1 VNSEIEKPKSS
12 IGKRLLKFFFWFAL
26 TCLLIFSIILIL
38 IFVYK
43 DDIKNAIIKEL
54 NSHLK
59 TEVKVNPENIDI
71 TFLSTFPHCSLK
83 FDNVLVYEPG
93 GSKAKDTLLFA
104 KKINLF
110 FNAKDIWNENY
121 SIHKILIDDS
131 RCSIKFFKNNTT
143 NFEIWKQDTAQ
154 TAGKS
159 VNFALENIT
168 WNNCQLTYLN
178 QPNKMRA
185 TVFVNQ
191 LIFKGEFGEKKYLLE
206 SDLDFKLI
214 SLSVNKKSLL
224 KNKRCEGEFDL
235 AVNSNEYQL
244 KKANLTMN
252 KVKLGLVGYFF
263 YNDSLYNSQIDYT
276 AQNLDIESVLSLLP
290 EAQKRNISDYS
301 SKGEFYLKGNL
312 NYQNQ
317 KNYELKTDFG
327 VKNAAV
333 TYQPNQI
340 TLTQLNLNGNLFYSN
355 TKSELTLNQFSA
367 LLANDSIS
375 GNLLVQDFSKPYL
388 NTRIRSNINLQ
399 NFIKFWPIDTITDLS
414 GFLKIDGHVKG
425 EVEQIKNNFAGN
437 SVDLE
442 LASVMKDVVV
452 KFKNSKHATNII
464 SCDLKAKNR
473 AIQVTNLELKKGN
486 SDLSIT
492 GEIPNFFNYLIE
504 NNATLNINGT
514 LNSKQLYLSD
524 FMEENQSASSASS
537 NTMAF
542 IPARL
547 NFKLDAHIKQ
557 FNYQKFEASDIS
569 GELEIK
575 NQKAILSDFKMT
587 AFQGEMEGDLFIDNS
602 KNNLQTAAVG
612 FFKSVNIQ
620 SMFTQFENFGQATL
634 LDKNIKGYATATVS
648 FKANWDNQFNVDG
661 NSIVAH
667 TDLFIERGELI
678 DFKPLESLSNY
689 VDVKELKRIKF
700 SSLETTV
707 DIGSKVISLP
717 KTQLNNSAL
726 NLLVSGKHTFNN
738 EIDYHIQLKIS
749 ELLAKKRK
757 QDNEFG
763 PVENDKENRR
773 SAFLLMTGTVDNPII
788 KYDRQGLKEKLKQDL
803 KEEKQNLK
811 TILREEFKLFKKDTV
826 KANSQKAKQT
836 FELEKPKSNKNKM
849 PAEKIKESD
858 DDDF

>member
-1 VNSEIEKPKSS
+1 VNTEIEKPKNSF
-12 IGKRLLKFFFWFAL
+12 GKRLLKFFFWFVL
-26 TCLLIFSIILIL
+26 ICLFIFSIILIL
-38 IFVYK
+38 VFVYK

-59 TEVKVNPENIDI
+59 TEVKVKPENIDI

-83 FDNVLVYEPG
+83 FNDVLVYEPG
-93 GSKAKDTLLFA
+93 ESKAKDTLLFA
-104 KKINLF
+104 KQINLF

-121 SIHKILIDDS
+121 SIHKILIDES
-131 RCSIKFFKNNTT
+131 KCIIKFFKNNKT

-154 TAGKS
+154 TSGKS

-168 WNNCQLTYLN
+168 WNNCQLTYIN
-178 QPNKMRA
+178 QPKKMRA
-185 TVFVNQ
+185 SVFLNQ

-206 SDLDFKLI
+206 SDVDFKLI
-214 SLSVNKKSLL
+214 SLSVNKRNLL
-224 KNKRCEGEFDL
+224 KNKNCKGDFNLE
-235 AVNSNEYQL
+235 VNSKEYQL
-244 KKANLTMN
+244 KKANLSMN
-252 KVKLGLVGYFF
+252 KVILGVEGYFF
-263 YNDSLYNSQIDYT
+263 YNDSLYNTEITYN
-276 AQNLDIESVLSLLP
+276 AQNLDIESILSLLP

-301 SKGEFYLKGNL
+301 SKGEFYLKGKL
-312 NYQNQ
+312 AYQNH
-317 KNYELKTDFG
+317 KNFEIKTDFG

-340 TLTQLNLNGNLFYSN
+340 TLTQLNLNGSLLYSN
-355 TKSELTLNQFSA
+355 IKSELTFNQFSA

-375 GNLLVQDFSKPYL
+375 GNLLIKDFSKPFL
-388 NTRIRSNINLQ
+388 NTRIRSNLNLQ

-437 SVDLE
+437 TVELE
-442 LASVMKDVVV
+442 LASIMKNVVV

-464 SCDLKAKNR
+464 SCDLKAKSR
-473 AIQVTNLELKKGN
+473 AIQVTNLELKKGS

-504 NNATLNINGT
+504 NNSTLNINGT
-514 LNSKQLYLSD
+514 LYSNQLFLAD
-524 FMEENQSASSASS
+524 FVEENESSTGTSS
-537 NTMAF
+537 NTLAF

-547 NFKLDAHIKQ
+547 NFKLDARIKQ

-575 NQKAILSDFKMT
+575 NQKAILSDFKMI

-602 KNNLQTAAVG
+602 KNNLQTVAVG
-612 FFKSVNIQ
+612 FFRSVNIQ
-620 SMFTQFENFGQATL
+620 SMFTQFENFGQTTL

-648 FKANWDNQFNVDG
+648 FKANWDNQFNVDE

-667 TDLFIERGELI
+667 TDLFIVRGELI

-803 KEEKQNLK
+803 KDEKQNLK
-811 TILREEFKLFKKDTV
+811 TILHEEFKLFKKDTV
-826 KANSQKAKQT
+826 KTNSQKSKQT
-836 FELEKPKSNKNKM
+836 FELEKPKQNSNKQ
-849 PAEKIKESD
+849 PAQKNNETE

>member
-1 VNSEIEKPKSS
+1 MNSEIEKSKSS

-26 TCLLIFSIILIL
+26 TCLLFFSIILIL

-59 TEVKVNPENIDI
+59 TEVKVNPENMDI

-83 FDNVLVYEPG
+83 FDDVLVYEPG

-121 SIHKILIDDS
+121 SIHKILIADS

-143 NFEIWKQDTAQ
+143 NFEIWKQDTTQ
-154 TAGKS
+154 TTGKS

-178 QPNKMRA
+178 QPHKMRA

-191 LIFKGEFGEKKYLLE
+191 LIFKGEFGEQKYLLE

-214 SLSVNKKSLL
+214 SLSVNKKSLI

-263 YNDSLYNSQIDYT
+263 YNDSLYNTRIDYT

-355 TKSELTLNQFSA
+355 TKSELTLSQFCA

-375 GNLLVQDFSKPYL
+375 GNLLVQDFSKPFL

-399 NFIKFWPIDTITDLS
+399 NFIKFWPIDTISDLS

-514 LNSKQLYLSD
+514 LNSKQLFLSD
-524 FMEENQSASSASS
+524 FMEENQ
-537 NTMAF
+537 
-542 IPARL
+542 
-547 NFKLDAHIKQ
+547 
-557 FNYQKFEASDIS
+557 
-569 GELEIK
+569 
-575 NQKAILSDFKMT
+575 
-587 AFQGEMEGDLFIDNS
+587 
-602 KNNLQTAAVG
+602 
-612 FFKSVNIQ
+612 
-620 SMFTQFENFGQATL
+620 
-634 LDKNIKGYATATVS
+634 
-648 FKANWDNQFNVDG
+648 
-661 NSIVAH
+661 
-667 TDLFIERGELI
+667 
-678 DFKPLESLSNY
+678 
-689 VDVKELKRIKF
+689 
-700 SSLETTV
+700 
-707 DIGSKVISLP
+707 
-717 KTQLNNSAL
+717 
-726 NLLVSGKHTFNN
+726 
-738 EIDYHIQLKIS
+738 
-749 ELLAKKRK
+749 
-757 QDNEFG
+757 
-763 PVENDKENRR
+763 
-773 SAFLLMTGTVDNPII
+773 
-788 KYDRQGLKEKLKQDL
+788 
-803 KEEKQNLK
+803 
-811 TILREEFKLFKKDTV
+811 
-826 KANSQKAKQT
+826 
-836 FELEKPKSNKNKM
+836 
-849 PAEKIKESD
+849 
-858 DDDF
+858 

>member
-1 VNSEIEKPKSS
+1 MNLEIEKPKSS
-12 IGKRLLKFFFWFAL
+12 IGKRLLKFFFGFSL
-26 TCLLIFSIILIL
+26 VCLLIFSIILVL

-59 TEVKVNPENIDI
+59 TEVKVKPENIDI
-71 TFLSTFPHCSLK
+71 TFFSTFPHCSLK
-83 FDNVLVYEPG
+83 FDEVLVYEPG
-93 GSKAKDTLLFA
+93 GSKVRDTLLFA

-121 SIHKILIDDS
+121 LIHKILIDDS
-131 RCSIKFFKNNTT
+131 RCNIKFFKNNTT
-143 NFEIWKQDTAQ
+143 NFEIWKQDTVK
-154 TAGKS
+154 TNGKS

-168 WNNCQLTYLN
+168 WNGCQLTYLN

-185 TVFVNQ
+185 TVFLNK
-191 LIFKGEFGEKKYLLE
+191 LIFKGEFGEEKYLLE
-206 SDLDFKLI
+206 SDLEFKLI
-214 SLSVNKKSLL
+214 SLLVNKKSLL
-224 KNKRCEGEFDL
+224 KNKRCTGEFDL
-235 AVNSNEYQL
+235 EVNGKEYRL

-252 KVKLGLVGYFF
+252 KVSLGMAGYFF
-263 YNDSLYNSQIDYT
+263 YNDSLYNSAIDYN
-276 AQNLDIESVLSLLP
+276 AQNLDIESILSLLP
-290 EAQKRNISDYS
+290 EAQKRNISDYK

-317 KNYELKTDFG
+317 KNFLVKTDFG

-340 TLTQLNLNGNLFYSN
+340 TLTQLNLMGNLFYSN
-355 TKSELTLNQFSA
+355 AKSELTLNQFSA
-367 LLANDSIS
+367 LLANDSIF
-375 GNLLVQDFSKPYL
+375 GNMLIQDFSKPFL
-388 NTRIRSNINLQ
+388 NTRIRSNLNLQ

-414 GFLKIDGHVKG
+414 GLLKIDGHVKG

-437 SVDLE
+437 SVELE
-442 LASVMKDVVV
+442 LASVMKDVVI

-473 AIQVTNLELKKGN
+473 SIQVTNLELKKGN

-514 LNSKQLYLSD
+514 LNSKQLFLSD
-524 FMEENQSASSASS
+524 FIEENQSTDNSST
-537 NTMAF
+537 NNLTF
-542 IPARL
+542 IPPRL
-547 NFKLDAHIKQ
+547 NFKLDAQIKQ
-557 FNYQKFEASDIS
+557 FNYEKFEASDIS

-575 NQKAILSDFKMT
+575 NQKAILSDFKMK
-587 AFQGEMEGDLFIDNS
+587 AFQGEMEGDLFVDNS
-602 KNNLQTAAVG
+602 KNNLQTATVG

-620 SMFTQFENFGQATL
+620 TMFTQFENFGQTTL

-648 FKANWDNQFNVDG
+648 FKANWDSKLNVDE

-707 DIGSKVISLP
+707 DISSKLISLP

-803 KEEKQNLK
+803 KDEKQNLK

-826 KANSQKAKQT
+826 KVNSQKSKQL
-836 FELEKPKSNKNKM
+836 FELEKSKPNGNKNQDQKNT
-849 PAEKIKESD
+849 ESQ